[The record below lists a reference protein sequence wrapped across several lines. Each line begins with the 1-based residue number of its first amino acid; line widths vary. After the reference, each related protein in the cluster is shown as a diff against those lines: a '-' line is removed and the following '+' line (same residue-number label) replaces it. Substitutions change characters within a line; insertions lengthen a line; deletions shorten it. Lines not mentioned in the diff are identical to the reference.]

1 MKLKRHEYYI
11 DLCLEYI
18 NLHFE
23 VTNPKKMQSHL
34 QKMLL
39 AVISMDLDKDLRNLE
54 LDYLDKYKDKELD
67 LDDYI
72 DNIILSSY
80 LKLYRGETSSKS
92 L

>member
-23 VTNPKKMQSHL
+23 AINPKKMQIHL
-34 QKMLL
+34 QRMLL
-39 AVISMDLDKDLRNLE
+39 AVISLDLDKDLRNLE
-54 LDYLDKYKDKELD
+54 LDLDKDLD
-67 LDDYI
+67 LDEYI

-80 LKLYRGETSSKS
+80 LKLYHS
-92 L
+92 